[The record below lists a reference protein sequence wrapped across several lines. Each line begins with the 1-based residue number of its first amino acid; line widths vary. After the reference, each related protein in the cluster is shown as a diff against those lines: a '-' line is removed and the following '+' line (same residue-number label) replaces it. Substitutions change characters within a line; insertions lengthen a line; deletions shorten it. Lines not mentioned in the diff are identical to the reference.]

1 MLRKTLFILATVV
14 MASFTNAQTTVT
26 GVVGNVDVVKET
38 PVLKALADKVN
49 AAHVE
54 LTNAASG
61 SRTSAQQAQLNFDSA
76 INAYLTEL
84 NHQLSLGKSKNEA
97 ALKSEIELVKQI
109 QAGTL
114 KAPTR

>member
-1 MLRKTLFILATVV
+1 
-14 MASFTNAQTTVT
+14 
-26 GVVGNVDVVKET
+26 
-38 PVLKALADKVN
+38 
-49 AAHVE
+49 
-54 LTNAASG
+54 
-61 SRTSAQQAQLNFDSA
+61 LNFDSA